1 MLDSTVR
8 TIPSEVTAMIDLA
21 SRLSGLP
28 ESRGQAPWPG
38 HEYVKGWGVFG
49 QPFDSGHVLALRV
62 FPESS
67 FGPYRTVWHRTPDGD
82 WSIHVD
88 GQGLDT
94 SCPRYYGPACQ
105 HTGFARIQLAW
116 TGPASL
122 RVTMDSPSLDWTLTA
137 RSTPVLTVMNAV
149 SSALPLA
156 TWRPRLLLRSRELM
170 ARALGLGSVQMAG
183 VMPSG
188 HTGTLMP
195 ERMYYIADAR
205 AVLDGVDLGRPVR
218 LNRNPRIGE
227 VPLPARGILAIGQA
241 AWQIRDRAE
250 YERTR
255 AQSAHPDPKTDDPG
269 PG

>member
-1 MLDSTVR
+1 
-8 TIPSEVTAMIDLA
+8 MIDLA

-28 ESRGQAPWPG
+28 ESRGDAPWPG

-49 QPFDSGHVLALRV
+49 LPFSSGHVLALRV

-67 FGPYRTVWHRTPDGD
+67 FGAYRTVWHRTPHGR

-88 GQGLDT
+88 GPRLET
-94 SCPRYYGPACQ
+94 SCPRYYGPACE
-105 HTGFARIQLAW
+105 HIGFARIHLTW

-122 RVTMDSPSLDWTLTA
+122 RVTTDAPSLDWTLTA
-137 RSTPVLTVMNAV
+137 RSTPVLTAMNAV

-156 TWRPRLLLRSRELM
+156 SWRPRVLVRSRELM
-170 ARALGLGSVQMAG
+170 AGALGLGRVEMAG

-188 HTGTLMP
+188 HTGTLLP

-205 AVLDGVDLGRPVR
+205 AVLDGTDLGHPVR
-218 LNRNPRIGE
+218 LDRNPRIGE

-241 AWQIRDRAE
+241 AWQIRDPAE

-255 AQSAHPDPKTDDPG
+255 AESGRTDPESR
-269 PG
+269 